1 MKFRSYLLIH
11 IIGTTPMSKAK
22 IYKNE
27 SNAMLETFSKE
38 VLLAEN
44 WYPATG
50 FWYLAK
56 EYLRGTDSKPSV
68 VQV

>member
-1 MKFRSYLLIH
+1 
-11 IIGTTPMSKAK
+11 MSKAK
-22 IYKNE
+22 IYENE
-27 SNAMLETFSKE
+27 SNAILETFSKE